1 MNRAQAEASL
11 RTTVSESNT
20 QAILLLTTH
29 FVGGKSAAVTGGAAR
44 PLAPKEWGRFAA
56 WLKSR
61 DLAPEDLLRGDLAA
75 LLADWR
81 DNAIDVARIEALL
94 ARGIALSLAMERWLS
109 AGLWVMTRADA
120 DYPARLKKRLGPD
133 SPAVLFGGGRR
144 ALLGGGG
151 VAVVGSRNAGEDD
164 IDYSR
169 ALGAA
174 TSQAGCAVVSG
185 GARGIDEA
193 AMLGALEADGTAI
206 GVLACDLLR
215 ACSSEKYR
223 RHLRAGNLANLA
235 LISPFNPEAPF
246 NAGHAMQRNK
256 YIYCLSDLGVVV
268 RTGTTGGTWKGA
280 REALQKNWVGLS
292 VTTTRE
298 PHTGNAALIRLGAR
312 EIPADINRIDIERL
326 FESNDEPRDESPP
339 TERDLFDITAPA
351 PKESAAQS
359 DAGART
365 KTA

>member
-1 MNRAQAEASL
+1 VQ
-11 RTTVSESNT
+11 TTPNA

-29 FVGGKSAAVTGGAAR
+29 FVGGKSHATVTGGAAR

-61 DLAPEDLLRGDLAA
+61 ALAPADLLRGDLAA

-81 DNAIDVARIEALL
+81 DDTINIERIEQLL

-120 DYPARLKKRLGPD
+120 DYPARLKKRLGAD

-151 VAVVGSRNAGEDD
+151 VAVVGSRNAGERD

-169 ALGAA
+169 KFGAA
-174 TSQAGCAVVSG
+174 VSHAGRALVSG

-256 YIYCLSDLGVVV
+256 YIYCLADAAVIV
-268 RTGTTGGTWKGA
+268 RAGTTGGTWKGA
-280 REALQKNWVGLS
+280 S
-292 VTTTRE
+292 
-298 PHTGNAALIRLGAR
+298 
-312 EIPADINRIDIERL
+312 
-326 FESNDEPRDESPP
+326 
-339 TERDLFDITAPA
+339 
-351 PKESAAQS
+351 
-359 DAGART
+359 
-365 KTA
+365 